1 MKTIY
6 SYIYNKVKSMVV
18 KAMFSTLFTLVG
30 ISTLTSCEAEDRIS
44 RRFLCRF
51 DFHTQNH
58 PGNTLEIALNGFGT
72 YTFVSTSYK
81 NNIWHIYSTP
91 NDGRNKTEDIRITA
105 VTEQQY
111 AKAYNLGANNGII
124 IGNSNFNKY
133 RAYDRQCPNCI
144 DQYGGTNFP
153 LNWNSSNRQQVICD
167 KCHRIYDLEYGNII
181 DGADGSR
188 LMEYNLSYK
197 PLKNET
203 GKVISV
209 YN

>member
-1 MKTIY
+1 MAA
-6 SYIYNKVKSMVV
+6 
-18 KAMFSTLFTLVG
+18 KAMFSTLFPLLPLSMG
-30 ISTLTSCEAEDRIS
+30 ISTLTSCGAEDSIS

-51 DFHTQNH
+51 TFHTQNH
-58 PGNTLEIALNGFGT
+58 PGNTLETALNGFGT
-72 YTFVSTSYK
+72 YTFVSASYK

-105 VTEQQY
+105 ATELQY
-111 AKAYNLGANNGII
+111 AKVYNLGANNGII

-153 LNWNSSNRQQVICD
+153 LNWNSANSQQVICA

-188 LMEYNLSYK
+188 LMEYSLSYGTTT
-197 PLKNET
+197 NGT

>member
-1 MKTIY
+1 
-6 SYIYNKVKSMVV
+6 MVA
-18 KAMFSTLFTLVG
+18 KAMFSTLFPLLPLSMG
-30 ISTLTSCEAEDRIS
+30 ISSLTSCGAEDSIS

-51 DFHTQNH
+51 TFHTQNH

-72 YTFVSTSYK
+72 YTFVSASYK
-81 NNIWHIYSTP
+81 NNIWHIY
-91 NDGRNKTEDIRITA
+91 EL
-105 VTEQQY
+105 QY
-111 AKAYNLGANNGII
+111 AKVYNLGANNGII

-153 LNWNSSNRQQVICD
+153 LNWNSANRQQVICA

-188 LMEYNLSYK
+188 LMEYNLSYGTTT
-197 PLKNET
+197 NGT